1 MMSLRILYRSWQEDS
16 GIFTL
21 MIIIFSILNIK
32 FLASCSLISVILVKK
47 SINRNSDQWDFPGFL
62 PYAPIKKK
70 KKQWLF
76 QKYIGTLNAIIE
88 LGLAT
93 PNLTLQM
100 KYLLSASFLLITN
113 WISCLS

>member
-70 KKQWLF
+70 KSSDF
-76 QKYIGTLNAIIE
+76 FRNTLA
-88 LGLAT
+88 
-93 PNLTLQM
+93 P
-100 KYLLSASFLLITN
+100 
-113 WISCLS
+113 